1 MYDVFNFVLTTL
13 TYINYLVDGIYVL
26 VDKDFPIPDV
36 LLDRVVRDDT
46 LCLLD
51 GRWAA
56 AGSPN
61 KSGGLRKRFISRKLK
76 DKCGSNG
83 KSGAIY
89 SLVGET
95 GTDWIDCRVLH
106 IYSCQSPKLER
117 SEKSPAQ
124 EKLDTAVCSPTEE
137 KCSLDHNKPTPVI
150 TFTLKEAVYAY
161 DKNKSGDVL
170 YEAQVIKVKEGDDC
184 LKYLVHYNG
193 YLRKI

>member
-13 TYINYLVDGIYVL
+13 TYIKYLIDGIYVL

-36 LLDRVVRDDT
+36 LFDRVVRADT

-61 KSGGLRKRFISRKLK
+61 KSGILRKRFISRKLK

-95 GTDWIDCRVLH
+95 GTDWVDCRVLH
-106 IYSCQSPKLER
+106 IYSCQSPKLE
-117 SEKSPAQ
+117 KSKKLPAQ
-124 EKLDTAVCSPTEE
+124 AKLDTAVCSPT
-137 KCSLDHNKPTPVI
+137 
-150 TFTLKEAVYAY
+150 
-161 DKNKSGDVL
+161 
-170 YEAQVIKVKEGDDC
+170 
-184 LKYLVHYNG
+184 
-193 YLRKI
+193 